1 MLLRKDAAGGN
12 DPKYDLE
19 LWETGGASPLATLV
33 SGATLSSDTGVVV
46 SATWDASLL
55 DSADGSAVELRVI
68 GHRSGGQQSKRRTV
82 EVGAAEWNAKL
93 QTELELYFLR
103 ARYYDPPTGRFIGRD
118 PIEFAQRYA
127 YAGNNPVAYT
137 DPAGL
142 DCGDSWGWGDLWDC
156 VENTAEY
163 VGDRTAAVIGA
174 TGDAIG
180 GVGNAVVRQAI
191 PSIPGQNAL
200 LAWSLENRSDCAR
213 QQTLEGI
220 TFHYGCRGVVETFL
234 LGVDDVAVTVGTDVY
249 TYRYRLTASAQRH
262 EACHVGQYDN
272 YGDDFLARYFFGK
285 WFGDP
290 FEDAADFIDANTTS
304 RTSLTDARNL
314 CSGR

>member
-180 GVGNAVVRQAI
+180 GGWAM
-191 PSIPGQNAL
+191 PSFDKL
-200 LAWSLENRSDCAR
+200 S
-213 QQTLEGI
+213 
-220 TFHYGCRGVVETFL
+220 H
-234 LGVDDVAVTVGTDVY
+234 
-249 TYRYRLTASAQRH
+249 RYQDRMHFSH
-262 EACHVGQYDN
+262 GH
-272 YGDDFLARYFFGK
+272 
-285 WFGDP
+285 
-290 FEDAADFIDANTTS
+290 S
-304 RTSLTDARNL
+304 RTAHTAPANKHWRESPSTTDAGGSSRHS
-314 CSGR
+314 CSEWTMLR